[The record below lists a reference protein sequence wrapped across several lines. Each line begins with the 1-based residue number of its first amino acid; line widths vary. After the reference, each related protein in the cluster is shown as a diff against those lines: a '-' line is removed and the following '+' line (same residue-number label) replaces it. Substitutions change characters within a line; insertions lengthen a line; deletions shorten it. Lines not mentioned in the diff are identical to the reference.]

1 MALAAPDRRVAL
13 SMAGGHR
20 YQVGMVGRSLRA
32 YAGIAAAAALLSG
45 CMIGRPEPA
54 ARRPLQ
60 TPQRPQTAS
69 PQPRPATPAPR
80 VTAPPARTD
89 WVARRVVP
97 AAIVTPQGR
106 FHEVKAGETGI
117 AIARAYGLAWRDLIA
132 LNKLQEPFV
141 LRVGQRL
148 RLTPVLT
155 PTPRPAPPQTL
166 EQRARAFDITVDDV
180 MTGGQPAANGPVP
193 RAAGEER
200 PAPLPAVTGTAPAF
214 RWPLPGR
221 IISGF
226 GPKPGGRFNDGVN
239 LKASPGEAV
248 RAAGDGVVA
257 YAGDAIPG
265 FGNLLL
271 LKHAGG
277 WVTAY
282 AHNEALLVMRG
293 ARVKAG
299 EVIARAGQSG
309 AVAEPQLHFELRR
322 GRTPV
327 DPARVIGGR

>member
-1 MALAAPDRRVAL
+1 V
-13 SMAGGHR
+13 
-20 YQVGMVGRSLRA
+20 
-32 YAGIAAAAALLSG
+32 AAA
-45 CMIGRPEPA
+45 
-54 ARRPLQ
+54 
-60 TPQRPQTAS
+60 
-69 PQPRPATPAPR
+69 
-80 VTAPPARTD
+80 PARTD

-97 AAIVTPQGR
+97 AAIVSPEGR
-106 FHEVKAGETGI
+106 FHVVKAGETGI
-117 AIARAYGLAWRDLIA
+117 AIARAYGMAWRDLIA
-132 LNKLQEPFV
+132 LNRLEEPFV

-148 RLTPVLT
+148 RLTPAVT
-155 PTPRPAPPQTL
+155 PAPRPAPPPAPAPTL
-166 EQRARAFDITVDDV
+166 EERARAFDITIDDV
-180 MTGGQPAANGPVP
+180 MTGGQPAANGTA
-193 RAAGEER
+193 RAAGEGR
-200 PAPLPAVTGTAPAF
+200 PSPLPPVTGTAPAF

-239 LKASPGEAV
+239 LKASTGEAV

-271 LKHAGG
+271 VKHAGG

-282 AHNEALLVMRG
+282 AHNEALLVVRG

>member
-1 MALAAPDRRVAL
+1 MR
-13 SMAGGHR
+13 
-20 YQVGMVGRSLRA
+20 LR
-32 YAGIAAAAALLSG
+32 AALLALLVTG
-45 CMIGRPEPA
+45 CSISSAPPPKTRAGTPSRIVKRPPV
-54 ARRPLQ
+54 
-60 TPQRPQTAS
+60 T
-69 PQPRPATPAPR
+69 RPATVQPAPR
-80 VTAPPARTD
+80 PSAAQPVTKPAPPPAPRTD
-89 WVARRVVP
+89 WVARKVVP
-97 AAIVTPQGR
+97 AAITTPQGR
-106 FHEVKAGETGI
+106 FHVVKSGETGI
-117 AIARAYGLAWRDLIA
+117 AIARAYGTQWRDLIA
-132 LNKLQEPFV
+132 LNQLSEPFV

-148 RLTPVLT
+148 RLPDLA
-155 PTPRPAPPQTL
+155 PAAPPPTL
-166 EQRARAFDITVDDV
+166 EERARAFDISIDDV
-180 MTGGQPAANGPVP
+180 MTGGQPAAAPA
-193 RAAGEER
+193 RR
-200 PAPLPAVTGTAPAF
+200 PARTAPAQTATASQPSAPPATPLPSVTGPAPAF

-221 IISGF
+221 IVSGF

-239 LKASPGEAV
+239 LKANMGEAV

-271 LKHAGG
+271 IKHAGG
-277 WVTAY
+277 WVSAY
-282 AHNEALLVMRG
+282 GHNEALLVARG

>member
-1 MALAAPDRRVAL
+1 
-13 SMAGGHR
+13 
-20 YQVGMVGRSLRA
+20 MVGRVLVA

-45 CMIGRPEPA
+45 CTVSRPVA
-54 ARRPLQ
+54 ATRP
-60 TPQRPQTAS
+60 P
-69 PQPRPATPAPR
+69 PRPAAMPATKSAPPPR
-80 VTAPPARTD
+80 VSRVTPPPARTD

-97 AAIVTPQGR
+97 AAITTPQGR
-106 FHEVKAGETGI
+106 FHMVKSGETGI
-117 AIARAYGLAWRDLIA
+117 AIARAYGAAWRDLIA
-132 LNKLQEPFV
+132 LNQLQEPFV

-148 RLTPVLT
+148 RLPNL
-155 PTPRPAPPQTL
+155 PSAAAPAQTL
-166 EQRARAFDITVDDV
+166 EQRARAFDISIDDV
-180 MTGGQPAANGPVP
+180 MTGGQPAAP
-193 RAAGEER
+193 RTAAPQ
-200 PAPLPAVTGTAPAF
+200 PAVQPTPLPTPLPAVIGTAPAF

-221 IISGF
+221 IVSGF
-226 GPKPGGRFNDGVN
+226 GPKSGGRFNDGVN

-257 YAGDAIPG
+257 YAGDAIAG

-271 LKHAGG
+271 VKHAGG
-277 WVTAY
+277 WVSAY
-282 AHNEALLVMRG
+282 GHNEALLVARG

-327 DPARVIGGR
+327 DPARIIGGR

>member
-1 MALAAPDRRVAL
+1 MRRAAESLAALVLLLAL
-13 SMAGGHR
+13 P
-20 YQVGMVGRSLRA
+20 
-32 YAGIAAAAALLSG
+32 G

-54 ARRPLQ
+54 PRPTPRVVAPPTRSATTPPPQRQ
-60 TPQRPQTAS
+60 TP
-69 PQPRPATPAPR
+69 
-80 VTAPPARTD
+80 PPARTD
-89 WVARRVVP
+89 WVVRRVVP
-97 AAIVTPQGR
+97 AAIVTPEGR
-106 FHEVKAGETGI
+106 FHVVKTGETGI
-117 AIARAYGLAWRDLIA
+117 AIARAYGLAWRDLVA

-141 LRVGQRL
+141 LRAGQRL
-148 RLTPVLT
+148 RLTPVVT
-155 PTPRPAPPQTL
+155 PSPRPAPPPPSQTL
-166 EQRARAFDITVDDV
+166 EQRARAFDITIDDV

-193 RAAGEER
+193 RRAGEER
-200 PAPLPAVTGTAPAF
+200 PAPLPAVTGNAPAF

-271 LKHAGG
+271 VKHAGG
-277 WVTAY
+277 WVSAY
-282 AHNEALLVMRG
+282 AHNEALLVARG

-299 EVIARAGQSG
+299 EVVARAGQSG

-322 GRTPV
+322 GRAPV
-327 DPARVIGGR
+327 DPAKVIGGR

>member
-1 MALAAPDRRVAL
+1 MLCCR
-13 SMAGGHR
+13 R
-20 YQVGMVGRSLRA
+20 YQLGMVRRSLRA
-32 YAGIAAAAALLSG
+32 IAGIAAAAALLSG
-45 CMIGRPEPA
+45 CMIGRPEPTTRPPPRTV
-54 ARRPLQ
+54 ARPTQ
-60 TPQRPQTAS
+60 PKPVTPP
-69 PQPRPATPAPR
+69 PRLA
-80 VTAPPARTD
+80 APPARTD
-89 WVARRVVP
+89 WVARRVMP
-97 AAIVTPQGR
+97 AAIVSPEGR
-106 FHEVKAGETGI
+106 FHVVKAGETGI

-155 PTPRPAPPQTL
+155 PTPRPAPQTL
-166 EQRARAFDITVDDV
+166 EQRARAFEITIDDV

-193 RAAGEER
+193 RATGEPR

-226 GPKPGGRFNDGVN
+226 GPKPGGRFTDGVN
-239 LKASPGEAV
+239 LKASAGEAV

-271 LKHAGG
+271 VKHAGG
-277 WVTAY
+277 WVSAY
-282 AHNEALLVMRG
+282 AHNEALLVTRG

-299 EVIARAGQSG
+299 EAIARAGQSG

>member
-1 MALAAPDRRVAL
+1 MQRAAAPAL
-13 SMAGGHR
+13 
-20 YQVGMVGRSLRA
+20 LP
-32 YAGIAAAAALLSG
+32 ALLLALQLALSG
-45 CMIGRPEPA
+45 CMIGRPEPSMQPA
-54 ARRPLQ
+54 SRPPPRVATPPARPAPLL
-60 TPQRPQTAS
+60 QRPA
-69 PQPRPATPAPR
+69 
-80 VTAPPARTD
+80 APPRTD

-106 FHEVKAGETGI
+106 FHVVRAGETGI
-117 AIARAYGLAWRDLIA
+117 AIARAYGVAWRDLIA
-132 LNKLQEPFV
+132 LNQLKEPFV
-141 LRVGQRL
+141 IAVGQRL
-148 RLTPVLT
+148 RLPGL
-155 PTPRPAPPQTL
+155 PPPAAPAQTL
-166 EQRARAFDITVDDV
+166 EQRARAFEISIDDV
-180 MTGGQPAANGPVP
+180 MTGGQPAAGKTATSVAEPP
-193 RAAGEER
+193 

-226 GPKPGGRFNDGVN
+226 GAKPGGRFNDGVN
-239 LKASPGEAV
+239 LKASSGEAV

-271 LKHAGG
+271 VKHAGG
-277 WVTAY
+277 WVSAY
-282 AHNEALLVMRG
+282 AHNEALLVVRG

-327 DPARVIGGR
+327 DPAKVIGGR

>member
-1 MALAAPDRRVAL
+1 
-13 SMAGGHR
+13 
-20 YQVGMVGRSLRA
+20 MVGRSLRA
-32 YAGIAAAAALLSG
+32 YAGITAAAALLSG

-54 ARRPLQ
+54 TRRPLQ

-69 PQPRPATPAPR
+69 PQPRPVTPAPR

-155 PTPRPAPPQTL
+155 PSPRPAPPPQTL
-166 EQRARAFDITVDDV
+166 EQRARAFDITIDDV

-200 PAPLPAVTGTAPAF
+200 PAPLPPVTGTAPAF

-239 LKASPGEAV
+239 LKASTGEAV

-271 LKHAGG
+271 VKHAGG

-282 AHNEALLVMRG
+282 AHNEALLVVRG

-299 EVIARAGQSG
+299 EAIARAGQSG

>member
-1 MALAAPDRRVAL
+1 M
-13 SMAGGHR
+13 
-20 YQVGMVGRSLRA
+20 
-32 YAGIAAAAALLSG
+32 
-45 CMIGRPEPA
+45 
-54 ARRPLQ
+54 
-60 TPQRPQTAS
+60 
-69 PQPRPATPAPR
+69 
-80 VTAPPARTD
+80 
-89 WVARRVVP
+89 VP
-97 AAIVTPQGR
+97 AAVVTPQGR
-106 FHEVKAGETGI
+106 FHVVKAGETGI
-117 AIARAYGLAWRDLIA
+117 AIARAYGITWRELIA
-132 LNKLQEPFV
+132 LNQLKEPFV
-141 LRVGQRL
+141 LAVGQRL
-148 RLTPVLT
+148 RLPG
-155 PTPRPAPPQTL
+155 PPPAAAPPQTL
-166 EQRARAFDITVDDV
+166 EERARAFEISIDDV
-180 MTGGQPAANGPVP
+180 MTGGQPAANGVS
-193 RAAGEER
+193 RAGGEER
-200 PAPLPAVTGTAPAF
+200 PAPLPAVTGNAPAF

-239 LKASPGEAV
+239 LKASSGEPV

-271 LKHAGG
+271 VKHAGG
-277 WVTAY
+277 WVSAY
-282 AHNEALLVMRG
+282 AHNEALLVARG

>member
-1 MALAAPDRRVAL
+1 MR
-13 SMAGGHR
+13 G
-20 YQVGMVGRSLRA
+20 
-32 YAGIAAAAALLSG
+32 AAALLLLLVLPG

-54 ARRPLQ
+54 
-60 TPQRPQTAS
+60 
-69 PQPRPATPAPR
+69 PRPPSRPVAKPETKLVTKPAPAR
-80 VTAPPARTD
+80 PTPPRQVAPPAARTD

-97 AAIVTPQGR
+97 AAIVSPEGR
-106 FHEVKAGETGI
+106 FHIVKAGETGI

-148 RLTPVLT
+148 RLTPVLRPST
-155 PTPRPAPPQTL
+155 NAMPSRPALPPQTL
-166 EQRARAFDITVDDV
+166 EQRARAFDITIDDV
-180 MTGGQPAANGPVP
+180 MTGGQPAANGPAP
-193 RAAGEER
+193 RMAGGER
-200 PAPLPAVTGTAPAF
+200 PAPLPPVTGTAPPF

-239 LKASPGEAV
+239 LKASTGEAV

-271 LKHAGG
+271 VKHAGG
-277 WVTAY
+277 WVSAY
-282 AHNEALLVMRG
+282 AHNEALLVARG

-299 EVIARAGQSG
+299 EAIARAGQSG

-327 DPARVIGGR
+327 DPAKVIGGR